1 MAQSFTVEVTETA
14 WAHLMSY
21 RRFESKAIL
30 DAVKSQLPYRP
41 TVETRHRKLLREN
54 PLADWELRV
63 GKFRVFYEVDA
74 NERRVRIVAI
84 GHKEHN
90 RLFIGGEEIE
100 L

>member
-1 MAQSFTVEVTETA
+1 MPERYSVELTETA
-14 WAHLMSY
+14 LGHLRSY
-21 RRFESKAIL
+21 RKSDSKSIL
-30 DAVKSQLPYRP
+30 NTIKRQLPYQAAE
-41 TVETRHRKLLREN
+41 ETRTRKLLRDN

-63 GKFRVFYEVDA
+63 GKFRVFYELDVD
-74 NERRVRIVAI
+74 EHRVRIVAV